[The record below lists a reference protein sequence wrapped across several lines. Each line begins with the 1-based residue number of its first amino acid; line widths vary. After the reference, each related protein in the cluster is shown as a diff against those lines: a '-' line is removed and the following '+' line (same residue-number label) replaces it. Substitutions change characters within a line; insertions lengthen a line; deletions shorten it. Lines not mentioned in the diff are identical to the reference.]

1 MHPSTRP
8 SVPADDG
15 LPATGLSG
23 VRGAG
28 RATLLDWQLEGSDL
42 PPLKGTA
49 GVEGGPGPVVIHGGQ
64 HVSHPAV
71 ELKTWP
77 SDECRARI
85 IRSTRSINEQTPR
98 GTLDLFVGGTPA
110 APAEA
115 GPAASLVQV
124 VPEAWSS
131 RADQAGRQLER
142 GSSKAG
148 A

>member
-8 SVPADDG
+8 SMPADDG
-15 LPATGLSG
+15 LPVTRLSG

-28 RATLLDWQLEGSDL
+28 RITLLDLQLEGSDL
-42 PPLKGTA
+42 SHLKGTV

-64 HVSHPAV
+64 YVPHPAV
-71 ELKTWP
+71 GLRTWP
-77 SDECRARI
+77 SDECRART
-85 IRSTRSINEQTPR
+85 IRFTGTTNEQTPR
-98 GTLDLFVGGTPA
+98 GTFDLFVGGTPA